1 MLGTFANMFRIP
13 ELRKK
18 ILFTLGILVLYRF
31 GCLLPVPGV
40 NTTALARVAA
50 GWESGALGQFF
61 GMVTILSG
69 GALSKASVFALGI
82 MPYISATIIFQLLTG
97 VIPAL
102 ERLRKEGESGL
113 KKIRQYERY
122 TTLALCLVQGTMF
135 VNLLRQA
142 GQKGGDPVFPAGWAP
157 MVTAL
162 TAMATGTMLLMW
174 LGDQITQY
182 GVGNGISLIIMA
194 GIIARLPLSIL
205 RTYLQKP
212 GPGTVIF
219 LIAMFVFVVGG
230 VVLITQGQRR
240 IPVQQAKHTRGR
252 RVYGGQRQYLPF
264 RVNHAGV
271 MPVIFAST
279 LLIFPRMIA
288 KGLGNR
294 WPATWGWIHDNI
306 FGGAQDAISWVYIAL
321 YVMMIYFFSY
331 FWTSLMFKP
340 KDISENLQ
348 DYGSFIPGIRPG
360 RRTANYLENV
370 MTHITLAGATFLAV
384 VAIMPQ
390 ILPHVL
396 DRGGW
401 MAGFYGGTSVLIMV
415 GVALDLVEKIES
427 HLMMR
432 HYEGFMRKG
441 KIRGRR

>member
-1 MLGTFANMFRIP
+1 MLGTFADMFRIP

-18 ILFTLGILVLYRF
+18 ILFTLGILVVYRL

-40 NTTALARVAA
+40 NIAALNELFRSMA
-50 GWESGALGQFF
+50 ESENALGNMLGFAAA
-61 GMVTILSG
+61 LSG
-69 GALSKASVFALGI
+69 GALAKSTVFCLGI

-122 TTLALCLVQGTMF
+122 TTLALCVLQGF
-135 VNLLRQA
+135 VYMQWLYGNQIIASQWSVRFTA
-142 GQKGGDPVFPAGWAP
+142 I
-157 MVTAL
+157 VT
-162 TAMATGTMLLMW
+162 MATGTMILMW
-174 LGDQITQY
+174 LGDQITQF

-194 GIIARLPLSIL
+194 GIVSRLPAGIYELYVGIRNQSVTL
-205 RTYLQKP
+205 
-212 GPGTVIF
+212 GSVVF
-219 LIAMFVFVVGG
+219 LLVAFAVVVAG

-240 IPVQQAKHTRGR
+240 IPTQQAKHTRGR

-279 LLIFPRMIA
+279 LLMFPRMMFQP
-288 KGLGNR
+288 LGNI
-294 WPATWGWIHDNI
+294 GWAKWMSGTF
-306 FGGAQDAISWVYIAL
+306 FGYASWSYVLCYIAL
-321 YVMMIYFFSY
+321 IFFFSY

-340 KDISENLQ
+340 KDLADNLK

-360 RRTANYLENV
+360 RKTAEYLEYI
-370 MTHITLAGATFLAV
+370 MIRITLAGAAFLAII
-384 VAIMPQ
+384 AIIPQ
-390 ILPHVL
+390 LMGSGTKLSIL
-396 DRGGW
+396 
-401 MAGFYGGTSVLIMV
+401 AGFYGGTSILIVV

-441 KIRGRR
+441 RIRGRR

>member
-13 ELRKK
+13 ELKKK
-18 ILFTLGILVLYRF
+18 IFVTLGILVVYRF

-40 NTTALARVAA
+40 DVDALKSFFESRQGGVA
-50 GWESGALGQFF
+50 ELF
-61 GMVTILSG
+61 GMVTMLSG
-69 GALSKASVFALGI
+69 GALKQATVFALGI

-102 ERLRKEGESGL
+102 EKLRKEGESGL

-122 TTLALCLVQGTMF
+122 TTVALCLIQGTMLVKWLSGVVTPDNRYVF
-135 VNLLRQA
+135 T
-142 GQKGGDPVFPAGWAP
+142 GGGFT
-157 MVTAL
+157 MLTAL
-162 TAMATGTMLLMW
+162 ITMTTGTMLLMW
-174 LGDQITQY
+174 LGDQITQS

-194 GIIARLPLSIL
+194 GIVSRLPSAVQE
-205 RTYLQKP
+205 TWVENP
-212 GPGTVIF
+212 DPGTVIF
-219 LIAMFVFVVGG
+219 LLVTFVFVVAG

-279 LLIFPRMIA
+279 LLIFPKMIVKA
-288 KGLGNR
+288 LGNR
-294 WPATWGWIHDNI
+294 WSFWMSVHDRAFEGDTWIY
-306 FGGAQDAISWVYIAL
+306 VVL
-321 YVMMIYFFSY
+321 YVMLIYFFAY
-331 FWTSLMFKP
+331 FWTSLQFKP
-340 KDISENLQ
+340 KDLSENLQ

-360 RRTANYLENV
+360 RRTAAYLENV
-370 MTHITLAGATFLAV
+370 MTHITLAGATFLAA

-390 ILPHVL
+390 LLRIGMNI
-396 DRGGW
+396 GGYT
-401 MAGFYGGTSVLIMV
+401 AAFYGGTGLLIVV

-441 KIRGRR
+441 RIRGRR

>member
-1 MLGTFANMFRIP
+1 MLESFANMFRIP

-18 ILFTLGILVLYRF
+18 ILFTLGILVVYRL

-40 NTTALARVAA
+40 DITSLNAFFKAMAEQGSAIANMLGFAA
-50 GWESGALGQFF
+50 A
-61 GMVTILSG
+61 LSG
-69 GALSKASVFALGI
+69 GALSHSTVFCLGI

-122 TTLALCLVQGTMF
+122 TTFILCLFQGLIYVQWLSGH
-135 VNLLRQA
+135 NII
-142 GQKGGDPVFPAGWAP
+142 DPHWSVRT
-157 MVTAL
+157 TAVIV
-162 TAMATGTMLLMW
+162 MATGTMILMW
-174 LGDQITQY
+174 LGDQITQF

-194 GIIARLPLSIL
+194 GIVDRLPTGLWELFSGL
-205 RTYLQKP
+205 RTGSVSL
-212 GPGTVIF
+212 GTVVF
-219 LIAMFVFVVGG
+219 LVVAFVVIVGG

-240 IPVQQAKHTRGR
+240 IPTQQAKHTRGR

-279 LLIFPRMIA
+279 LLMFPAMMLQPFATSPGWA
-288 KGLGNR
+288 K
-294 WPATWGWIHDNI
+294 TITDTI
-306 FGGAQDAISWVYIAL
+306 FGYGNWPYIL
-321 YVMMIYFFSY
+321 MYIILIFFFSY

-340 KDISENLQ
+340 KDLSDNLK

-360 RRTANYLENV
+360 RKTAEYLEYI
-370 MTHITLAGATFLAV
+370 MIRITLAGAAFLAII
-384 VAIMPQ
+384 AIIPQ
-390 ILPHVL
+390 LMRTGWQVRVL
-396 DRGGW
+396 
-401 MAGFYGGTSVLIMV
+401 AGFYGGTSILIVV

-441 KIRGRR
+441 HIRGRR

>member
-1 MLGTFANMFRIP
+1 MLDIFANMFRIP

-18 ILFTLGILVLYRF
+18 ILFTLGIFVIYRF

-40 NTTALARVAA
+40 NSQALADFFQQQQ
-50 GWESGALGQFF
+50 GSTINQIF
-61 GMVTILSG
+61 GMVTLLSG
-69 GALSKASVFALGI
+69 GALQQGTVFALGI

-97 VIPAL
+97 VIPTL
-102 ERLRKEGESGL
+102 EKLRKEGESGL

-122 TTLALCLVQGTMF
+122 TTVCLCLVQGVIL
-135 VNLLRQA
+135 VNVLQRMTISA
-142 GQKGGDPVFPAGWAP
+142 GNPVFTGGRIVV
-157 MVTAL
+157 MTAVVVM
-162 TAMATGTMLLMW
+162 TAGTMLLMW

-194 GIIARLPLSIL
+194 GIIDRLPSAIMQMYQQ
-205 RTYLQKP
+205 RP
-212 GPGTVIF
+212 EAGTIVF
-219 LIAMFVFVVGG
+219 LIIAFVFVVAG

-279 LLIFPRMIA
+279 LLIFPGAIA
-288 KGLGNR
+288 RGLGTLEGRLGEDFR
-294 WPATWGWIHDNI
+294 WINENFFMRGT
-306 FGGAQDAISWVYIAL
+306 WVYILL
-321 YVMMIYFFSY
+321 YVILIYFFSY

-340 KDISENLQ
+340 KDLSENLQ
-348 DYGSFIPGIRPG
+348 DYGSFLPGIRPG
-360 RRTANYLENV
+360 PRTADFLENV
-370 MTHITLAGATFLAV
+370 MTHITLAGATFLAA

-390 ILPHVL
+390 ILQEAM
-396 DRGGW
+396 GIGW
-401 MAGFYGGTSVLIMV
+401 GMAGFYGGTSLLIVV

-441 KIRGRR
+441 RIRGRR

>member
-18 ILFTLGILVLYRF
+18 ILITLGILIVYRF

-40 NTTALARVAA
+40 NVRELARMFESIAKTPWGNILGFAA
-50 GWESGALGQFF
+50 
-61 GMVTILSG
+61 MLSG
-69 GALSKASVFALGI
+69 GALQRSTVFALGI

-97 VIPAL
+97 VIPSL

-122 TTLALCLVQGTMF
+122 LTVGLCLFQGFLYIRSLHGMS
-135 VNLLRQA
+135 LRSGTEIIVPQFA
-142 GQKGGDPVFPAGWAP
+142 AQ
-157 MVTAL
+157 MTAVIV
-162 TAMATGTMLLMW
+162 MATGTMILMW
-174 LGDQITQY
+174 LGDQITQF
-182 GVGNGISLIIMA
+182 GVGNGISLLIMA
-194 GIIARLPLSIL
+194 GIVSRLPRGLWDLINAL
-205 RTYLQKP
+205 RT
-212 GPGTVIF
+212 GSANMGTVVF
-219 LIAMFVFVVGG
+219 LVVAFVLVVAG

-240 IPVQQAKHTRGR
+240 IPTQQAKHTRGR

-279 LLIFPRMIA
+279 LLMFPRMMLQPFSSSSWAQVITT
-288 KGLGNR
+288 KVLWMGN
-294 WPATWGWIHDNI
+294 WPYILLYIILI
-306 FGGAQDAISWVYIAL
+306 F
-321 YVMMIYFFSY
+321 FFSY
-331 FWTSLMFKP
+331 FWTSLVFKP
-340 KDISENLQ
+340 KDLSDNLK

-360 RRTANYLENV
+360 RKTAQYLEYI
-370 MTHITLAGATFLAV
+370 MIRITLAGGAFLAV
-384 VAIMPQ
+384 IAIIPQ
-390 ILPHVL
+390 LLQKLMGEQLWV
-396 DRGGW
+396 
-401 MAGFYGGTSVLIMV
+401 MARFYGGTSILIVV

-441 KIRGRR
+441 RIRGRR

>member
-1 MLGTFANMFRIP
+1 MFDTFANMFRIP

-18 ILFTLGILVLYRF
+18 ILFTLGILIIYRF

-40 NTTALARVAA
+40 NSEALAEFFRRQ
-50 GWESGALGQFF
+50 GGGTLTQLF

-69 GALSKASVFALGI
+69 GALQQATVFALGI

-97 VIPAL
+97 VIPTL
-102 ERLRKEGESGL
+102 EKLRKEGESGL

-122 TTLALCLVQGTMF
+122 TTVVLCLIQGIFLVSWLKRVSLTEG
-135 VNLLRQA
+135 N
-142 GQKGGDPVFPAGWAP
+142 PVFGGGRITV
-157 MVTAL
+157 MTAII
-162 TAMATGTMLLMW
+162 TMTTGTMLLMW

-194 GIIARLPLSIL
+194 GIIDRLPFAVMQMYNE
-205 RTYLQKP
+205 RP
-212 GPGTVIF
+212 EAGTIVF
-219 LIAMFVFVVGG
+219 LVAAFIFVVAG

-279 LLIFPRMIA
+279 LLIFPGAIA
-288 KGLGNR
+288 RGLSQY
-294 WPATWGWIHDNI
+294 AAAAWIYEN
-306 FGGAQDAISWVYIAL
+306 FFTRGTWVYVSF
-321 YVMMIYFFSY
+321 YVLLIYFFSY

-340 KDISENLQ
+340 KDLSENLQ
-348 DYGSFIPGIRPG
+348 DYGSFLPGIRPG
-360 RRTANYLENV
+360 PRTADYLENV

-390 ILPHVL
+390 ILQEAM
-396 DRGGW
+396 GIGW
-401 MAGFYGGTSVLIMV
+401 TMAGFYGGTSLLIVV